1 MRRRPEFHPFDERLN
16 GEKLR
21 IKAALKNTK
30 PGSERDLLE
39 RKLRQIETALHI
51 NGWVSSK
58 ELQPPNRTV
67 G

>member
-1 MRRRPEFHPFDERLN
+1 MWRRPEFHSFDERLN

-21 IKAALKNTK
+21 IKTALKNTK

-39 RKLRQIETALHI
+39 RKLQQIESALQI
-51 NGWVSSK
+51 NGWVSSN
-58 ELQPPNRTV
+58 ELQPPKHTV